1 MKRHKY
7 TWAEMRARF
16 ESENNGLFD
25 KIRKDME
32 ELRDKEVTEE
42 EAEALKAQIAEDSK
56 KAREAEAEAI
66 RMAKEQGKRF
76 VMSIDAST
84 PEGFAQMAKRQE
96 EFYKKMTEEEK
107 ADLDA
112 YFKEQTEKSE
122 ASLEGIRKLKQEGRP
137 MVSSGIID
145 MIYKERMMKYEK
157 KRPEFI

>member
-56 KAREAEAEAI
+56 KVREAEAEAI
-66 RMAKEQGKRF
+66 RMAKEQGKTILF
-76 VMSIDAST
+76 SYDAST

-96 EFYKKMTEEEK
+96 EFEKKMTEEEK

-122 ASLEGIRKLKQEGRP
+122 ASLDKIRKLKQEGRP
-137 MVSSGIID
+137 MVFSGIID
-145 MIYKERMMKYEK
+145 IIYKERMMKHEK
-157 KRPEFI
+157 KRP